1 MTADLGTGAL
11 SSFAGVTSGFPY
23 GMAVDS
29 ATNKAVV
36 PTICDSLLGIYDLG
50 KKTGI
55 AANPKGYNHLYPAID
70 QTRGL
75 IVVDQVAPS
84 DFGVNNNATS
94 GTVVM
99 DEQGNVLSSQ
109 EHLFLFNTFLTIG
122 ANNVQLNPTTRT
134 GYTLGPG
141 QQELVPF
148 SY

>member
-1 MTADLGTGAL
+1 V

-23 GMAVDS
+23 GAAVDS
-29 ATNKAVV
+29 ATNTAVV
-36 PTICDSLLGIYDLG
+36 PTICDNLLGIYDLG

-55 AANPKGYNHLYPAID
+55 AANTKGSTNLYPAID
-70 QTRGL
+70 QSRGL
-75 IVVDQVAPS
+75 IVMDQVVSS

-99 DEQGNVLSSQ
+99 DEKGNVLSSQ
-109 EHLFLFNTFLTIG
+109 EELFLFNTFLTIG
-122 ANNVQLNPTTRT
+122 TNNVQLNPTTRT

-148 SY
+148 TY